1 MKTSRTFAIHFWLQ
15 LAKLKDG
22 FAPVFARVTVD
33 KKRVEISLKRKTE
46 VTFWDSN
53 IKRSASKTSQA
64 KALNLYLDQVYAD
77 LLDCYKEL
85 SRELPIVTAQAIKAR
100 FLGEDQ
106 QFKSLMD
113 IIEYHKVKMASTLTW
128 GTLKNYNST
137 ETYLHRFL
145 QDKMNKKDIFLYQ
158 LSYSFI
164 VDFEHYL
171 RTTNPI
177 NKGQPLSNNGLMKH
191 LERLKKLL
199 NLAVK
204 LEWVEKHPFVR
215 FSLKF
220 TKHDRP
226 FLTQQEL
233 EKLEQLE
240 LALEN
245 HQVTRDIFVFCCYT
259 GLAYSDVKSL
269 TDNHVVRGIDGEY
282 WIYSKRAKSGQL
294 LKIPLLDKAMAIL
307 DRYKDPDC
315 VPGQLL
321 LPVYCNQKLNEYLK
335 EIRVISGINKKL
347 TFHSSRHTFATTVT
361 LANGVPIET
370 VSKLLGHT
378 KLSTT
383 QVYARVLEKKVSEDM
398 SSLRNRLKE
407 NIGQT
412 SIIRNIN

>member
-1 MKTSRTFAIHFWLQ
+1 MQTSRTFAIHFWLQ

-33 KKRVEISLKRKTE
+33 KKRLEISLKRKTE
-46 VTFWDSN
+46 VTLWNPD
-53 IKRSASKTSQA
+53 IKRSASKTPQA
-64 KALNLYLDQVYAD
+64 KALNLYLDQVHAD
-77 LLDCYKEL
+77 LLECYKEL
-85 SRELPIVTAQAIKAR
+85 SKELPIVTAEAIKTR

-113 IIEYHKVKMASTLTW
+113 VIAYHKVSMSSSLTW
-128 GTLKNYNST
+128 GTLKNYNAT
-137 ETYLHRFL
+137 ETYLRRFL

-158 LSYSFI
+158 LSYNFI
-164 VDFEHYL
+164 VSFEHYL
-171 RTTNPI
+171 RTTSPI

-204 LEWVEKHPFVR
+204 LEWVEKHPFIR

-226 FLTQQEL
+226 FLTQEEL
-233 EKLEQLE
+233 EKLEQQELDLE
-240 LALEN
+240 
-245 HQVTRDIFVFCCYT
+245 HHRITRDIFVFCCYT
-259 GLAYSDVKSL
+259 GLAYSDVKNL
-269 TDNHVVRGIDGEY
+269 TERHIVRGIDGEY
-282 WIYSKRAKSGQL
+282 WIFSKRAKSGQL
-294 LKIPLLDKAMAIL
+294 LKIPLLEKAMAIL
-307 DRYKDPDC
+307 DKYKNPEPERD
-315 VPGQLL
+315 QLL
-321 LPVYCNQKLNEYLK
+321 LPVYCNQYLNEYLK
-335 EIRVISGINKKL
+335 EIRAISGINKKL

-361 LANGVPIET
+361 LSNGVPLET

-398 SSLRNRLKE
+398 SVLRSKLKSRISSFRE
-407 NIGQT
+407 KQQ
-412 SIIRNIN
+412 

>member
-1 MKTSRTFAIHFWLQ
+1 MQTSRTFAIHFWLQ
-15 LAKLKDG
+15 LAKNKNG

-33 KKRVEISLKRKTE
+33 KRRVEISLKRKCE
-46 VTFWDSN
+46 VTSWDSN
-53 IKRSASKTSQA
+53 IKRSSSKTPQA
-64 KALNLYLDQVYAD
+64 KALNLYLDQVHAD

-85 SRELPIVTAQAIKAR
+85 SRELPIVTAQDIKSR

-106 QFKSLMD
+106 QFKSLID

-137 ETYLHRFL
+137 ETYLKRFL
-145 QDKMNKKDIFLYQ
+145 EEKMNKKDIFLYQ

-204 LEWVEKHPFVR
+204 LEWVDKHPFVR

-226 FLTQQEL
+226 FLTQDEL
-233 EKLEQLE
+233 DKLEHLE
-240 LALEN
+240 LQDEHLRI
-245 HQVTRDIFVFCCYT
+245 TRDIFIFCCYT
-259 GLAYSDVKSL
+259 GLAYADVKNL
-269 TDNHVVRGIDGEY
+269 TENQIVQGIDREY
-282 WIYSKRAKSGQL
+282 WIYSRRAKSGQL

-307 DRYKDPDC
+307 ETYKVSNPKPDQP
-315 VPGQLL
+315 V
-321 LPVYCNQKLNEYLK
+321 LPVYCNQKINEYLK
-335 EIRVISGINKKL
+335 EIRSIYGTRKKL

-370 VSKLLGHT
+370 VSKLLGHS

-398 SSLRNRLKE
+398 SSLKRILNK
-407 NIGQT
+407 
-412 SIIRNIN
+412 NINDVSTTNQVN

>member
-1 MKTSRTFAIHFWLQ
+1 MQTSRTFAIHFWLQ

-22 FAPVFARVTVD
+22 FAPIFARVTVD
-33 KKRVEISLKRKTE
+33 KKRIEISLKRKAE

-53 IKRSASKTSQA
+53 SKRSASKTPQA

-77 LLDCYKEL
+77 LFDCYKEL
-85 SRELPIVTAQAIKAR
+85 SRELPIVTAQDIKAR

-106 QFKSLMD
+106 QFKSLLD
-113 IIEYHKVKMASTLTW
+113 IIEYHKVKMTSSLTW

-137 ETYLHRFL
+137 ETYLRRFL
-145 QDKMNKKDIFLYQ
+145 QEKMNKKDIFLYQ

-171 RTTNPI
+171 RTTSPI

-204 LEWVEKHPFVR
+204 LEWVEKHPFIR

-226 FLTQQEL
+226 FLTQPEL

-240 LALEN
+240 LNLDH
-245 HQVTRDIFVFCCYT
+245 HQITRDIFIFCCYT
-259 GLAYSDVKSL
+259 GLAYSDVKNL
-269 TDNHVVRGIDGEY
+269 TENHIVRGIDGEY
-282 WIYSKRAKSGQL
+282 WIFSKRTKSGQL
-294 LKIPLLDKAMAIL
+294 LKIPLLDKAIVIL
-307 DRYKDPDC
+307 DRYKDPKGTPDR
-315 VPGQLL
+315 LL
-321 LPVYCNQKLNEYLK
+321 LPVYCNQKVNEYLK
-335 EIRVISGINKKL
+335 EIRAISGINKKL

-361 LANGVPIET
+361 LSNGVPIET
-370 VSKLLGHT
+370 VSKLLGHS

-398 SSLRNRLKE
+398 SSLRNKLRE
-407 NIGQT
+407 NIGRAT
-412 SIIRNIN
+412 TKRNIN